1 MSCNVTFET
10 KAGPFEACFTD
21 ATHCH
26 CEKVEKTVKINNVEY
41 TSASIHL
48 HLRSDGK
55 WVAKEALRGQDELNS
70 WQLRSDTY
78 LSRGHVNRKYLG
90 NDATTAAARVKFY
103 EVVCAGLNKFVEENS
118 DTILK
123 LRRDAESDSLR
134 RDADRLREELNKIN
148 KQHDDIL
155 ENLNK
160 VNVLAN
166 RVNQREYLPDHYE
179 IEDNK

>member
-10 KAGPFEACFTD
+10 KAGPFEARFTN

-26 CEKVEKTVKINNVEY
+26 CEKVEETVKINNVEY

-90 NDATTAAARVKFY
+90 DDATTAAARMKFY
-103 EVVCAGLNKFVEENS
+103 EIVTAGLDRFAAENPEQ
-118 DTILK
+118 IIR
-123 LRRDAESDSLR
+123 LRRDAELESLQ
-134 RDADRLREELNKIN
+134 RECDNLNTELAEIN
-148 KQHDDIL
+148 KNRDDVTA
-155 ENLNK
+155 NLDK
-160 VNVLAN
+160 TKRTITEVE
-166 RVNQREYLPDHYE
+166 RGEYLPDCYK
-179 IEDNK
+179 DA